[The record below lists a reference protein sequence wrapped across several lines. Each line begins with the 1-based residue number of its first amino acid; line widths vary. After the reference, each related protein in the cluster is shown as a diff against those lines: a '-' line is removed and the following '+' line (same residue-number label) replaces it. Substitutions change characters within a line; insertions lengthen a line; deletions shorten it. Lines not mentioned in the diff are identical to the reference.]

1 MNKRI
6 YEKRENSHVV
16 TNDACHLSQPEKAV
30 DTINSIGIND
40 RDRVSVMSL
49 CSFHVHASFLVFQ
62 VLTCSFVCRSLLQKT
77 YFKEKR
83 RRPRKGRSRKGD
95 HLCWPIATM
104 C

>member
-1 MNKRI
+1 MINK
-6 YEKRENSHVV
+6 
-16 TNDACHLSQPEKAV
+16 DSQKWAAAMTSV
-30 DTINSIGIND
+30 DNINPSGTND
-40 RDRVSVMSL
+40 RDRVSVISL

-62 VLTCSFVCRSLLQKT
+62 VLTCSFVCSSLLHKT